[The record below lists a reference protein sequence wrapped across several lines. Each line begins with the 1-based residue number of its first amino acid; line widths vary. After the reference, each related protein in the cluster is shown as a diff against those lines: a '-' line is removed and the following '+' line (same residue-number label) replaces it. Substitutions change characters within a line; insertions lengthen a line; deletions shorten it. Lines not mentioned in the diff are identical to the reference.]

1 MGHDDDAAMV
11 ARKCCRVCV
20 LELGI
25 LKVIEAE
32 AFEILD
38 ALGASLLQ
46 ESFPAWFGDPCN
58 PSTSR

>member
-1 MGHDDDAAMV
+1 LCG
-11 ARKCCRVCV
+11 

-25 LKVIEAE
+25 LKVVEAE

-58 PSTSR
+58 PSPSR